1 MINLTAIA
9 GNIQRRLFEKMRI
22 LSRDQYEDTG
32 SPNRQNSKKPDG
44 ELTHA
49 KMATRSTFLRMC
61 SGQINPVVL
70 QGGKLKDNNNIPGGY
85 DEIYGPRTYVDNEKA
100 ILDTTKEVI
109 RSTRGGTFTEIVRQ
123 EGVPGKK
130 INFQNKNKRPM
141 PGLKSADVT
150 FKGGV
155 RALREATVQ
164 WVCWD
169 WDELNLLMPHFL
181 AHGKTVL
188 LEWGWVYD
196 GSQQS
201 YTKSFIKYDNS
212 KVPYIDAKAY
222 DTSYRDKVIEENGDF
237 DMMVGII
244 KNFEFTTR
252 EDGGFDC
259 TTIITS
265 VGASILDNPEPNEV
279 ALDPGIVYNTS
290 VAETTSQTAAKISRV
305 VNKPGIDKEGRN
317 EKLDSL
323 VDLNSTLSL
332 KLMISKLDDYLQQQ
346 LLDFKV
352 GNKANTWSNQNR
364 YYMGGGFSEGTPHR
378 YFGKSNKFLIQKA
391 GTGQL
396 KYNESKIS
404 KSVHNAWVRWG
415 WFEDNIL
422 SKFLSMVTKPDKSVE
437 KYSEILTEFRSIER
451 VLTPEGTTTGE
462 TESVRIKNHS
472 ELQTT
477 NINNHI
483 MPGQFSPV
491 ESKPYKL
498 EPQRDVGVGAGYVK
512 EGKTPGD
519 QKYLLMLRDI
529 VNDKEIF
536 EPFSTPDDTITKS
549 ITEDV
554 FDLLE
559 TADSVENRSKRKFF
573 KGKGDY
579 KLKKTG
585 EKTRE
590 VTIPGKYGYL
600 RNMLINTKVIRDAFG
615 VGDEFN
621 VESLNIIESLE
632 SLFSILNQEL
642 NFWSFQ
648 VVTDETETNR
658 AKIIDNQVVDF
669 EFSRNNPVSSKQS
682 FMFGEDV
689 ITNDSFEPG
698 VFFFPVWQKDSLVKR
713 QNITAK
719 IPDALQ
725 LSIMYGTNLDQLKDF
740 ANPGAAF
747 GEKEGVFAGALFNK
761 YSDVKNNRAD
771 LAFRSDSLNRIGT
784 PDGNPNDELS
794 DKGDDIRKFII
805 DNSGDLELKLED
817 RLEKINEELKLAENE
832 DLYKGLNFDSGVPPP
847 VIRDLSPIEL
857 GSLLEYEEA
866 LLGGKKELGELLG
879 SMFDKDGKMKLPFKG
894 SVGFL
899 TTQHGIYKNSKTPL
913 LIPLELELEI
923 DGIGGIFPGNSC
935 HSTYV
940 PLEYQQKTVFQI
952 FDVNHRI
959 GNEGWTVTLACKMRS
974 NLDSVVEGFET
985 LDTLKQ
991 RQFTNYLEKAELN
1004 ERQRQK
1010 EVNEDV
1016 YSGDIG
1022 SAREESFILQ

>member
-1 MINLTAIA
+1 
-9 GNIQRRLFEKMRI
+9 
-22 LSRDQYEDTG
+22 
-32 SPNRQNSKKPDG
+32 
-44 ELTHA
+44 
-49 KMATRSTFLRMC
+49 MATRSTFLRMC

-85 DEIYGPRTYVDNEKA
+85 DEIYGPRTYVDNENA
-100 ILDTTKEVI
+100 ILDTSKEVI
-109 RSTRGGTFTEIVRQ
+109 RNTRAGRLPQIVGQRG
-123 EGVPGKK
+123 EPGKK

-290 VAETTSQTAAKISRV
+290 ISETNSQTAAKISKV
-305 VNKPGIDKEGRN
+305 VNKKGIGKTGRN

-346 LLDFKV
+346 LLDPKV
-352 GNKANTWSNQNR
+352 EDSRNTWSKENR
-364 YYMGGGFSEGTPHR
+364 NFLGFASTSTGTPISDR
-378 YFGKSNKFLIQKA
+378 FFGKRNKYLIQKRGTTA
-391 GTGQL
+391 GNIG
-396 KYNESKIS
+396 KPY
-404 KSVHNAWVRWG
+404 NAWVRWG

-422 SKFLSMVTKPDKSVE
+422 SKFLSMVTKPNKSVE

-462 TESVRIKNHS
+462 TESVIIKNHS

-483 MPGQFSPV
+483 MPGQFYPV
-491 ESKPYKL
+491 ESKRYRTQTNKT
-498 EPQRDVGVGAGYVK
+498 
-512 EGKTPGD
+512 GKIPGD
-519 QKYLLMLRDI
+519 EKYLLQLAKI
-529 VNDKEIF
+529 VNDKKNFDSFSKGSDEITVKEVVKEKF
-536 EPFSTPDDTITKS
+536 I
-549 ITEDV
+549 
-554 FDLLE
+554 E
-559 TADSVENRSKRKFF
+559 TVNGEQILDKDFVGPSQYQV
-573 KGKGDY
+573 
-579 KLKKTG
+579 KTRDKEV
-585 EKTRE
+585 EKTRL
-590 VTIPGKYGYL
+590 VPGKYGYL

-621 VESLNIIESLE
+621 VESINIVESLE
-632 SLFSILNQEL
+632 SLFSIINQEL

-669 EFSRNNPVSSKQS
+669 EFSRNNPVTSKQS

-689 ITNDSFEPG
+689 ITNDTFQPG

-713 QNITAK
+713 QNITAN

-725 LSIMYGTNLDQLKDF
+725 LSIMYGTNMDQLKDF
-740 ANPGAAF
+740 SNPGAAF

-771 LAFRSDSLNRIGT
+771 LAFRSDFSKIGT
-784 PDGNPNDELS
+784 PDGNPNEELS
-794 DKGDDIRKFII
+794 NKGDDIRKFLI

-832 DLYKGLNFDSGVPPP
+832 DLYKGLNFDDSVPPP
-847 VIRDLSPIEL
+847 VLRDLDQEEL
-857 GSLLEYEEA
+857 GQLLEFETNF
-866 LLGGKKELGELLG
+866 LGKAQGNLGQLFG
-879 SMFDKDGKMKLPFKG
+879 SMFDSEGKMRLPFKG

-940 PLEYQQKTVFQI
+940 PLEYQEKTVFQI

-974 NLDSVVEGFET
+974 NLDSVIEGFET
-985 LDTLKQ
+985 LDELKQ
-991 RQFTNYLEKAELN
+991 RQLDNYVTKAILN
-1004 ERQRQK
+1004 EK
-1010 EVNEDV
+1010 EKQDAISDDLEI
-1016 YSGDIG
+1016 YSTGAPRTQGFFG
-1022 SAREESFILQ
+1022 S